1 MKYISINDLTNT
13 IRRNLWKVP
22 HDVDFIIGVPRSGMI
37 AASIIASYLNIPL
50 IDVNGFVNGLEP
62 WGGVR
67 LQYFKNNHK
76 QSNKVL
82 VVDDTLYAG
91 TAMKRTKEKLKS
103 TDRYNNYKFIYS
115 AIYYEGWAINE
126 VDFCFEDVRKYVD
139 PKINIVMYE
148 WNLFQHYS
156 HFMDKILFD
165 CDGVFCVNPPD
176 EINKEEYI
184 SYIKNAIPLFTP
196 KNKIG
201 GIITYRLNIYR
212 DITEKWLK
220 DNGINYNELVMFNA
234 NSYEERKSRTP
245 NPGEY
250 KAKYYKMHDNYKLF
264 IESDNWQA
272 QTIANISNKPVYC
285 VETNYMY
292 NIT

>member
-50 IDVNGFVNGLEP
+50 IDVNSFVNGLET

-67 LQYFKNNHK
+67 LQFFENNHK

-91 TAMKRTKEKLKS
+91 TAIKKTKEKLKS
-103 TDRYNNYKFIYS
+103 TDKYNQYEFIYS
-115 AIYYEGWAINE
+115 AIYYEGWAENE
-126 VDFCFEDVRKYVD
+126 VNFYFEDVRKYVD
-139 PKINIVMYE
+139 PEVNIIIYE
-148 WNLFQHYS
+148 WNIFQHYS
-156 HFMDKILFD
+156 HFMNKLLFD
-165 CDGVFCVNPPD
+165 CDGVFCVDPPD
-176 EINKEEYI
+176 EIYKEEYI
-184 SYIKNAIPLFTP
+184 KYIKNAIPLFIP

-220 DNGINYNELVMFNA
+220 DNGIKYNELTMFDA
-234 NSYEERKSRTP
+234 QSYDDRKLRNP
-245 NPGEY
+245 NPSEY
-250 KAKYYKMHDNYKLF
+250 KAKYYKIHDNYKLF
-264 IESDNWQA
+264 IESEDWQA
-272 QTIANISNKPVYC
+272 QQISKISGKLVYC
-285 VETNYMY
+285 VGTNKLYQ
-292 NIT
+292 